1 MRTVLIAAR
10 PESVRLVSEIIAA
23 SPRAAPA
30 EQPVAQWRKTANQ
43 LAAKQAGYAYQVYAR
58 SKTILVL
65 DRLIALICDLAELD
79 PNSRVQTAM
88 EMGIRAWAESARRDS
103 SGRPTFGH

>member
-1 MRTVLIAAR
+1 M
-10 PESVRLVSEIIAA
+10 SEIIAT
-23 SPRAAPA
+23 SPRAVHI

-79 PNSRVQTAM
+79 PNSPVQTAM
-88 EMGIRAWAESARRDS
+88 EMGSAR
-103 SGRPTFGH
+103 GRISAAR